1 MDQNAEFEK
10 HMRDAFGITSQEL
23 RVMQRI
29 AEGIHSELREALRGS
44 PVADDVDGL
53 LLLCRLERPHQIAL
67 AGYIRKGLLPELAVA
82 LMASNQLEA
91 LLDE

>member
-10 HMRDAFGITSQEL
+10 HMRDAFGITPQEL

-44 PVADDVDGL
+44 QVADDVDGL
-53 LLLCRLERPHQIAL
+53 LLLCRLNPEQQIKL
-67 AGYIRKGLLPELAVA
+67 AFYLREGLLPELAVQI
-82 LMASNQLEA
+82 MASGQLEA